1 MKSPPEQLL
10 QIGDPV
16 ADAKRGGRLTPFA
29 LGFRP
34 FFLGSALYAL
44 LAMGLWAL
52 AYRGASLPGTE
63 MFGPTMWW
71 HAHAMIFGYSLA
83 VIAGFLLTAV
93 KNWTGLQTAR
103 GWTLGGLFSLWAAAR
118 VMPHLGAP
126 LVATAVVDVLFNLAL
141 LAAVTIPLVRARR
154 WRDVGIFPTKLL
166 TIAIANALVYLSAL
180 GVVAALRVG
189 LYLGLYIVLAVIL
202 TIGKRVFAFFIERG
216 LEGDVKLPRAPGLAK
231 ASLVSFLAFV
241 VADIGWPGS
250 VASGVLAACVAFVN
264 GWRLVLWAH
273 PGVWR
278 RPLLWVLILAYGW
291 IVAGF
296 AMLAAEAFGLVRPL
310 LAVHALTAGG
320 IGMVTVGMMA
330 RVSLG
335 HTGREIYAPR
345 PLLGVCFGALMGA
358 AVVRVLVPLTG
369 LVEYGMAMLVSQVLW
384 MVGFAIFVVVYTP
397 ILLTARVDGK
407 PG

>member
-296 AMLAAEAFGLVRPL
+296 A
-310 LAVHALTAGG
+310 
-320 IGMVTVGMMA
+320 
-330 RVSLG
+330 
-335 HTGREIYAPR
+335 
-345 PLLGVCFGALMGA
+345 
-358 AVVRVLVPLTG
+358 
-369 LVEYGMAMLVSQVLW
+369 
-384 MVGFAIFVVVYTP
+384 IFVVVYTP